1 MYAIRSRPVLPQR
14 VPIPI
19 SVPSPRTPEVG
30 VVFIRAEE
38 PHYGELTKASKT
50 VEKQITQAEK
60 QITEAERKIGDA
72 TLHAHDEFLKTLE
85 EMNREVMSRMAAEV
99 ERGVKLSTKLSA
111 ARSLPDAVAAYQ
123 EWMSEETNARSE
135 DARRFMANSQK
146 FMTTSTRLLSN
157 GWSGAGKAF

>member
-1 MYAIRSRPVLPQR
+1 MD
-14 VPIPI
+14 
-19 SVPSPRTPEVG
+19 
-30 VVFIRAEE
+30 
-38 PHYGELTKASKT
+38 ELTEASKT

-60 QITEAERKIGDA
+60 RIAQAEKKIGDA
-72 TLHAHDEFLKTLE
+72 TLQAQDEFLNTLE

-99 ERGVKLSTKLSA
+99 ERGVKLSTRLSA

-123 EWMSEETNARSE
+123 EWISEVVNARSE

-146 FMTTSTRLLSN
+146 FMTTSTRFLSN